1 MGKNIQLVFNT
12 YIIGKGKFSTQLVSV
27 ILLPIYTS
35 ILSTTEYG
43 TYDLINTI
51 VIFLMPVITLLLD
64 ESMFRFI
71 IDAETKEEKK
81 NIISQTFIYSI
92 FSTMI
97 FSIIIILIGFIFKF
111 KVIELIIFLVSNIL
125 VRIKECI
132 C

>member
-1 MGKNIQLVFNT
+1 MGKNKQLVFNT
-12 YIIGKGKFSTQLVSV
+12 IIIGIGKFSTQLVSV